1 MKRLRLRPAL
11 KFRTTFILPPIH
23 FYPLDD
29 IYESTLVIVAKESAE
44 PPEQFLSVAWR
55 FRAGL
60 LTSL

>member
-29 IYESTLVIVAKESAE
+29 IYEPALVILAKEVPE
-44 PPEQFLSVAWR
+44 PPKQVLSVA
-55 FRAGL
+55 
-60 LTSL
+60 